1 MKRISI
7 NSEIFRTITEH
18 AMNEL
23 PDEACGLIAGKEEGD
38 VRTVEKVYILT
49 NLDHS
54 SEHFSISPQ
63 EQLEAVK
70 DIRANGLKLLGNW
83 HSHPASPSRP
93 SAEDIRLAFDKN
105 MSYLILSLM
114 DKNKPVLN
122 SFHIRNGAFA
132 REEIEITEE

>member
-1 MKRISI
+1 MKKLSLS
-7 NSEIFRTITEH
+7 NEIFRAITEH
-18 AMNEL
+18 AANGL
-23 PDEACGLIAGKEEGD
+23 PDESCGLIAGSEEGD
-38 VRTVEKVYILT
+38 VRTVEKVYMLT

-54 SEHFSISPQ
+54 SEHFSLSPQ
-63 EQLEAVK
+63 EQLLAVK

-122 SFHIRNGAFA
+122 SFHIENGAYA
-132 REEIEITEE
+132 LEEIEITEE

>member
-7 NSEIFRTITEH
+7 SMEIIRAITER
-18 AMNEL
+18 ANNEL
-23 PDEACGLIAGKEEGD
+23 PNESCGLIAGSEEGD
-38 VRTVEKVYILT
+38 VRTVEKVYMLT

-54 SEHFSISPQ
+54 SEHFSLSPQ
-63 EQLEAVK
+63 EQLRAVK

-105 MSYLILSLM
+105 MSYLILSLI
-114 DKNKPVLN
+114 DKNNPVLN
-122 SFHIRNGAFA
+122 SFHIENGEYA